1 MAIRILIVDDH
12 GVMRAGL
19 RALLQD
25 DPAIEVIGEAASG
38 EEMIQ
43 LLSQVSPEVVLLD
56 IGLPG
61 IGGIEATRLIKR
73 IRPELQV
80 LILTVHEE
88 ESLLREA
95 LKVGASGFVIKRAA
109 EEELI
114 AAIKA
119 VWRGD
124 MYIHPAMTRLLVKDF
139 STTPHMKKE
148 AIEALTPRE
157 LEVMEYLVRGYTN
170 RQIAEA
176 LTLSTRTI
184 EGYRAN
190 IYGKLGVKN
199 RLELVEFVRNYRTKE
214 P

>member
-95 LKVGASGFVIKRAA
+95 LKAGASGFVIKRAA

-176 LTLSTRTI
+176 LTLSTRTV

>member
-73 IRPELQV
+73 IRPELRV

>member
-1 MAIRILIVDDH
+1 MPIRILIVDDH

-25 DPAIEVIGEAASG
+25 DPSIEVIGEAASG

-43 LLSQVSPEVVLLD
+43 LVSQVSPEVVLLD

-61 IGGIEATRLIKR
+61 IGGIEATRLLKR
-73 IRPELQV
+73 IHPEIHV
-80 LILTVHEE
+80 VVLTVHEE

-95 LKVGASGFVIKRAA
+95 LKAGASGYVIKRAA

-114 AAIKA
+114 AAIKS

-124 MYIHPAMTRLLVKDF
+124 MYIHPAMTRLLVKDL
-139 STTPHMKKE
+139 SSATPHRKE
-148 AIEALTPRE
+148 ALESLTPRE

-176 LTLSTRTI
+176 LTLSVRTV
-184 EGYRAN
+184 EGHRAS

-199 RLELVEFVRNYRTKE
+199 RLELVEFVRNYRNLQ
-214 P
+214 